1 MHMPFFSTLFIS
13 VTLLRSYILRN
24 TFLLFSSPS
33 QVCTGIMLIESIKIL
48 IKNLL
53 GDIFLFYY
61 SNVYHEG
68 KANLLR
74 PNNKK

>member
-48 IKNLL
+48 IK
-53 GDIFLFYY
+53 IYWEIYFFSIIQMYIMREKQIY
-61 SNVYHEG
+61 
-68 KANLLR
+68 
-74 PNNKK
+74 